1 MGSRPQT
8 AKIAAQ
14 KARQQDQS
22 KGSRSEAQY
31 SDYYHCLGPLNR
43 LHCLLLSHIPTG
55 QVAVART
62 GRRAYEQKAQSRKT
76 HLYEVG
82 QKWARGQT
90 TSQIARTGPYALGP
104 RPHTTMGATRPALGA
119 APPAYPL
126 PQPASPTPR
135 PQIPPQARPPYTP
148 PSLPYTPPPK
158 RCPSPP
164 TLYLTEILHSKPAI
178 YPLILHMTFLILF
191 PYMPLDPTTNSI
203 RPS

>member
-1 MGSRPQT
+1 MYEMGLRAASEGCRGEVPRADPDIPPQGVVLALFSYTHRPVCSAAHGPAGLWAENPIPQNSFVWVLLKMGSRPQT

-22 KGSRSEAQY
+22 EGSRSEAQY

-82 QKWARGQT
+82 
-90 TSQIARTGPYALGP
+90 
-104 RPHTTMGATRPALGA
+104 
-119 APPAYPL
+119 
-126 PQPASPTPR
+126 
-135 PQIPPQARPPYTP
+135 
-148 PSLPYTPPPK
+148 
-158 RCPSPP
+158 
-164 TLYLTEILHSKPAI
+164 
-178 YPLILHMTFLILF
+178 
-191 PYMPLDPTTNSI
+191 
-203 RPS
+203 

>member
-82 QKWARGQT
+82 
-90 TSQIARTGPYALGP
+90 
-104 RPHTTMGATRPALGA
+104 
-119 APPAYPL
+119 
-126 PQPASPTPR
+126 
-135 PQIPPQARPPYTP
+135 
-148 PSLPYTPPPK
+148 
-158 RCPSPP
+158 
-164 TLYLTEILHSKPAI
+164 
-178 YPLILHMTFLILF
+178 
-191 PYMPLDPTTNSI
+191 
-203 RPS
+203 